1 MLYRLLRRGE
11 NIVNGLR
18 AKNPNSWTSV
28 FDHVTTGSKRGRV
41 QSPYISA
48 CGSLNAVLEFRRK
61 SRIRDADAQIV
72 QISEDNLPVV
82 KIDLRTASNRKNHY
96 KLGSDSNA
104 SINDFNNFA
113 RVYEEVLL
121 VGYVPETHVQLMN
134 EFDFDREQLPV

>member
-1 MLYRLLRRGE
+1 MLYRLLGPEE
-11 NIVNGLR
+11 NWQDGLM
-18 AKNPNSWTSV
+18 AKNPNSHTSV
-28 FDHVTTGSKRGRV
+28 FDHVSTGSNMGS
-41 QSPYISA
+41 QSPYIST
-48 CGSLNAVLEFRRK
+48 CGSLNALILLRSQSMYPR
-61 SRIRDADAQIV
+61 APIV
-72 QISEDNLPVV
+72 QISEDNLLVV

-134 EFDFDREQLPV
+134 EFDFDRE